1 MLRVPIA
8 LVALLAVAAGWTT
21 AGAQV
26 NQDHGQYDASVIEA
40 GRRLYGQ
47 QCRACHG
54 NTGDGV
60 PAVDLKLG
68 RFSSADNDEAIAKVI
83 TTGVPGKGMP
93 GFTFEPREVASL
105 VAFIRAGF
113 DEASLSIKLGNP
125 QRGRALFEGK
135 GGCATCHRVN
145 GKGPRLAPDLSD
157 IGAIRTAA
165 SLQRSLLQPTESL
178 LPINRPVRVVMK
190 DGRTLKGRRL
200 NEDTYTVQLIDEQ
213 ERLLSLI
220 KSDIKQL
227 VVETTASMPSYQ
239 GRLTPEELADLLGYL
254 ASLRGL

>member
-1 MLRVPIA
+1 MRPAILL
-8 LVALLAVAAGWTT
+8 LVLLDVTVAWT
-21 AGAQV
+21 GVRAQV
-26 NQDHGQYDASVIEA
+26 NQDHGQYDAAVIEA

-60 PAVDLKLG
+60 PAVDLKVG

-83 TTGVPGKGMP
+83 TGGVPGKGMP
-93 GFTFEPREVASL
+93 GFTFEPREVTSL

-113 DEASLSIKLGNP
+113 DEASLSITLGNP

-135 GGCATCHRVN
+135 GECAGCHRVN

-157 IGAIRTAA
+157 IGAIRTAS

-200 NEDTYTVQLIDEQ
+200 NEDTYTVQIIDAQ
-213 ERLLSLI
+213 ERLLSLD
-220 KSDIKQL
+220 KADIKQL

-239 GRLTPEELADLLGYL
+239 GRLTPDELADLLGYL
-254 ASLRGL
+254 ASLRGM

>member
-1 MLRVPIA
+1 MMRPAILL
-8 LVALLAVAAGWTT
+8 LVLLDVTVAWT
-21 AGAQV
+21 GVRAQV
-26 NQDHGQYDASVIEA
+26 NQDHGQYDAAVIEA

-60 PAVDLKLG
+60 PAVDLKVG

-83 TTGVPGKGMP
+83 TGGVPGKGMP
-93 GFTFEPREVASL
+93 GFTFDPREVTSL

-135 GGCATCHRVN
+135 GECAGCHRVN

-157 IGAIRTAA
+157 IGAIRTAS

-200 NEDTYTVQLIDEQ
+200 NEDTYSVQIIDAQ
-213 ERLLSLI
+213 ERLLSLE
-220 KSDIKQL
+220 KTDIKQL

-239 GRLTPEELADLLGYL
+239 GRLTPDELADLLGYL

>member
-1 MLRVPIA
+1 MRPAILL
-8 LVALLAVAAGWTT
+8 LVLLDVTVAWT
-21 AGAQV
+21 GVRAQV
-26 NQDHGQYDASVIEA
+26 NQDHGQYDAAVIEA

-60 PAVDLKLG
+60 PAVDLKVG

-83 TTGVPGKGMP
+83 TGGVPGKGMP
-93 GFTFEPREVASL
+93 GFTFEPREVTSL

-135 GGCATCHRVN
+135 GECAGCHRVN

-157 IGAIRTAA
+157 IGAIRTAS

-178 LPINRPVRVVMK
+178 LPINRPVRVVLK

-200 NEDTYTVQLIDEQ
+200 NEDTYTVQIIDAQ
-213 ERLLSLI
+213 ERLLSLD
-220 KSDIKQL
+220 KADIKQL
-227 VVETTASMPSYQ
+227 LVETTASMPSYQ
-239 GRLTPEELADLLGYL
+239 GRLTPDELADLLGYL

>member
-1 MLRVPIA
+1 
-8 LVALLAVAAGWTT
+8 VAWTAVR
-21 AGAQV
+21 AQV
-26 NQDHGQYDASVIEA
+26 NQDHGQYDAAVIEA

-60 PAVDLKLG
+60 PAVDLKVG
-68 RFSSADNDEAIAKVI
+68 RFSTADNDEAIAKVI
-83 TTGVPGKGMP
+83 TSGVAGKGMP
-93 GFTFEPREVASL
+93 GFTFDAREVTSL

-135 GGCATCHRVN
+135 GECAGCHRVN

-157 IGAIRTAA
+157 IGAIRTAS

-200 NEDTYTVQLIDEQ
+200 NEDTYSVQIIDAQ
-213 ERLLSLI
+213 ERLLSLE
-220 KSDIKQL
+220 KTDIKQL

-239 GRLTPEELADLLGYL
+239 GRLTPDELADLLGYL

>member
-1 MLRVPIA
+1 MMRSAILL
-8 LVALLAVAAGWTT
+8 LVLLDLTVAWTAVR
-21 AGAQV
+21 AQV
-26 NQDHGQYDASVIEA
+26 NQDHGQYDAAVIEA

-60 PAVDLKLG
+60 PAVDLKVG

-83 TTGVPGKGMP
+83 TSGVPGKGMP
-93 GFTFEPREVASL
+93 GFTFDAREVTSL

-125 QRGRALFEGK
+125 QRGRTLFEGK
-135 GGCATCHRVN
+135 GECAGCHRVN

-157 IGAIRTAA
+157 IGAIRTAS

-200 NEDTYTVQLIDEQ
+200 NEDTYTVQIIDAQ
-213 ERLLSLI
+213 ERLLSLD
-220 KSDIKQL
+220 KADIKQL
-227 VVETTASMPSYQ
+227 AVETTAAMPSYQ
-239 GRLTPEELADLLGYL
+239 GRLTPDELADLLGYL

>member
-1 MLRVPIA
+1 MRSAILL
-8 LVALLAVAAGWTT
+8 LVLLDLTVAWTAVR
-21 AGAQV
+21 AQV
-26 NQDHGQYDASVIEA
+26 NQDHGQYDAAVIEA

-60 PAVDLKLG
+60 PAVDLKVG
-68 RFSSADNDEAIAKVI
+68 RFSTADNDEAIAKVI
-83 TTGVPGKGMP
+83 TSGVAGKGMP
-93 GFTFEPREVASL
+93 GFTFDAREVTSL

-135 GGCATCHRVN
+135 GECAGCHRVN

-157 IGAIRTAA
+157 IGAIRTAS

-200 NEDTYTVQLIDEQ
+200 NEDTYSVQIIDAQ
-213 ERLLSLI
+213 ERLLSLE
-220 KSDIKQL
+220 KTDIKQL

-239 GRLTPEELADLLGYL
+239 GRLTPDELADLLGYL

>member
-1 MLRVPIA
+1 MMRPQPVL
-8 LVALLAVAAGWTT
+8 LALLVVAAGWHD
-21 AGAQV
+21 ARAQV
-26 NQDHGQYDASVIEA
+26 NQDHGQYDAAVVEA

-68 RFSSADNDEAIAKVI
+68 RFASADNDEAIAKVI
-83 TTGVPGKGMP
+83 TSGVAGKGMP
-93 GFTFEPREVASL
+93 GFTFDPREVTSL

-113 DEASLSIKLGNP
+113 DEASLSIALGNP

-135 GGCATCHRVN
+135 GECATCHRVN

-157 IGAIRTAA
+157 IGAIRTTS

-178 LPINRPVRVVMK
+178 LPINRPVRIVMK
-190 DGRTLKGRRL
+190 DGRALKGRRL
-200 NEDTYTVQLIDEQ
+200 NEDTYTVQIIDAQ
-213 ERLLSLI
+213 ERLLSLS
-220 KSDIKQL
+220 KSDIRQF

-239 GRLTPEELADLLGYL
+239 GRLTPEELSDLLGYL
-254 ASLRGL
+254 ASLRGQ

>member
-1 MLRVPIA
+1 MLRLPIV
-8 LVALLAVAAGWTT
+8 LLALLAAAAGWT
-21 AGAQV
+21 AVGAQV
-26 NQDHGQYDASVIEA
+26 NQDHGQYDPATIEA

-68 RFSSADNDEAIAKVI
+68 RFASSDNDEAIAKVI
-83 TTGVPGKGMP
+83 TGGVPGKGMP
-93 GFTFEPREVASL
+93 GFTFEPREVTSL

-113 DEASLSIKLGNP
+113 DEASLSIKLGNA
-125 QRGRALFEGK
+125 QRGRTLFEGK
-135 GGCATCHRVN
+135 GECATCHRVN

-165 SLQRSLLQPTESL
+165 SLQRTLLNPTESL
-178 LPINRPVRVVMK
+178 LPINRPVRVVTK

-200 NEDTYTVQLIDEQ
+200 NEDTYTVQIIDEQ
-213 ERLLSLI
+213 ERLLSLS

-239 GRLTPEELADLLGYL
+239 GRLTPEEMADLLGYL

>member
-1 MLRVPIA
+1 MKRFLAP
-8 LVALLAVAAGWTT
+8 LLAVLVVATGWR
-21 AGAQV
+21 GLHAQV
-26 NQDHGQYDASVIEA
+26 NQDHGQYDAAVIEA

-68 RFSSADNDEAIAKVI
+68 RFSTSDNDEAIAKVI
-83 TTGVPGKGMP
+83 TSGVPGRGMP
-93 GFTFEPREVASL
+93 GFTFEPREVTSL

-113 DEASLSIKLGNP
+113 DEASLSIKLGSAP
-125 QRGRALFEGK
+125 RGRAVFEGK
-135 GGCATCHRVN
+135 GACATCHRVN

-157 IGAIRTAA
+157 IGAIRTASA
-165 SLQRSLLQPTESL
+165 LQRSLLQPTESL
-178 LPINRPVRVVMK
+178 LPINRPVRIVTR

-200 NEDTYTVQLIDEQ
+200 NEDTYTVQIIDDQ
-213 ERLLSLI
+213 ERLLSLA

>member
-1 MLRVPIA
+1 MMRSAILL
-8 LVALLAVAAGWTT
+8 LVLLDLTVAWTAVR
-21 AGAQV
+21 AQV
-26 NQDHGQYDASVIEA
+26 NQDHGQYDAAVIEA

-60 PAVDLKLG
+60 PAVDLKVG
-68 RFSSADNDEAIAKVI
+68 RFSTADNDEAIAKVI
-83 TTGVPGKGMP
+83 TSGVAGKGMP
-93 GFTFEPREVASL
+93 GFTFDAREVTSL

-135 GGCATCHRVN
+135 GECAGCHRVN

-157 IGAIRTAA
+157 IGAIRTAS

-200 NEDTYTVQLIDEQ
+200 NEDTYSVQIIDAQ
-213 ERLLSLI
+213 ERLLSLE
-220 KSDIKQL
+220 KTDIKQL

-239 GRLTPEELADLLGYL
+239 GRLTPDELADLLGYL